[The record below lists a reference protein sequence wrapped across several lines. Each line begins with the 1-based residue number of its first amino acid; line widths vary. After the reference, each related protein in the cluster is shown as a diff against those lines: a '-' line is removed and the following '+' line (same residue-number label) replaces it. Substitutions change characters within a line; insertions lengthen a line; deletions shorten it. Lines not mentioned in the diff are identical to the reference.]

1 MTYNLQPSYSDV
13 SELTT
18 SDKAIVVLYGRFA
31 DGTIIPVQVNS
42 SGVLA
47 TSGGGG
53 GGGISPSAN
62 AFFADQTN
70 VVLTGTF
77 TSQSFGFI
85 SLSISLFNDDPS
97 QVIEFSFN
105 GTTIHGRV
113 KVGEALAMDYRAQ
126 SQIYLRTVSGSSALY
141 RVSSY

>member
-77 TSQSFGFI
+77 TSQSFAVI

-113 KVGEALAMDYRAQ
+113 KVGE
-126 SQIYLRTVSGSSALY
+126 
-141 RVSSY
+141 